1 MQGLTIVRERQG
13 VSKSELARRSGITR
27 RAIINIE
34 NGKHYPHRKTLVKL
48 AAALGCTP
56 FEIVMADEMARMG
69 HGPVQAAELAAEP
82 VGQKLQT

>member
-1 MQGLTIVRERQG
+1 MQGLTIMRGRYG
-13 VSKSELARRSGITR
+13 ISKSELARRSGVTR

-34 NGKHYPHRKTLVKL
+34 QGKTYPHRNTLVRL

-69 HGPVQAAELAAEP
+69 HEAKLGEP